1 MADFYRLGAVI
12 RNDVFGTVRKCTH
25 LPSGEERSVTIYRKS
40 MMGEAE
46 REQLAQEVR
55 TLSVMSNKNILKV
68 YGYFEDSQHFYIVS
82 ETVESGGSLIE
93 EVLARG

>member
-1 MADFYRLGAVI
+1 MADYYRLGAVI
-12 RNDVFGTVRKCTH
+12 HYDVFGTVRKCTH

-40 MMGEAE
+40 MLGEAE

-55 TLSVMSNKNILKV
+55 TLTVMSNKNILKA
-68 YGYFEDSQHFYIVS
+68 YGFFEDSQHFYIVS
-82 ETVESGGSLIE
+82 EIVDGGGSLIE